1 MERIKQAIEKAKNQQ
16 PKEQQPKEQQ
26 PREQHPRED
35 APVVRSQAQNKEAV
49 FVPPTPYPSDALDE
63 VNYHQTRVVKLRAEH
78 LEKHRIFSFNKNDPM
93 SVTFDVLRT
102 QILQKMEEKGWR
114 TLAITSPTPG
124 VGKTVVAINLAMS
137 VVQKTNKTAMLVD
150 FDFRQPRIS
159 KYLGIPMEKSLNDF
173 LEHDV
178 EISEILVNPDIPRL
192 VVLPTL
198 NAVKNPSETLSSK
211 KVAALIKELRE
222 RYESR
227 IIIFDLPSL
236 LHSDDAISVL
246 PQIDCILMVVANG
259 MSTQREIEDSR
270 RHLSKANLIGT
281 VFNKA

>member
-1 MERIKQAIEKAKNQQ
+1 MERIKQAIEKIKHQQ
-16 PKEQQPKEQQ
+16 PAEVGQ
-26 PREQHPRED
+26 
-35 APVVRSQAQNKEAV
+35 
-49 FVPPTPYPSDALDE
+49 FVPPRMEIRSAMFAPAVHQPSDALEE
-63 VNYHQTRVVKLRAEH
+63 VSYHQTRVVKLRAEH
-78 LEKHRIFSFNKNDPM
+78 LEKHRIFSFNKDDPT

-114 TLAITSPTPG
+114 TLAITSPTPA

-137 VVQKTNKTAMLVD
+137 IVHKTNKTAMLVD
-150 FDFRQPRIS
+150 FDLRHPRMGV
-159 KYLGIPMEKSLNDF
+159 YLGLPMEKSLNDF
-173 LEHDV
+173 LEGGTDL
-178 EISEILVNPDIPRL
+178 SEILINPDMPRL
-192 VVLPTL
+192 VVLPTM
-198 NAVKNPSETLSSK
+198 NAVRNPSETLSSK
-211 KVAALIKELRE
+211 VIAGLIKDLRE

-259 MSTQREIEDSR
+259 MSTKREIEDSR
-270 RHLSKANLIGT
+270 RHLSKANVIGT

>member
-1 MERIKQAIEKAKNQQ
+1 MERIKQAIEKAKNQNPNEAGQ
-16 PKEQQPKEQQ
+16 F
-26 PREQHPRED
+26 
-35 APVVRSQAQNKEAV
+35 VQAQPNSRSAKFA
-49 FVPPTPYPSDALDE
+49 PDSQQPSDALE
-63 VNYHQTRVVKLRAEH
+63 NVNYKKTRVVKLTAEH
-78 LEKHRIFSFNKNDPM
+78 LEKNRIFSFNKNDPT

-114 TLAITSPTPG
+114 TLAITSPTPM

-137 VVQKTNKTAMLVD
+137 IAQKTNKTAMLVD
-150 FDFRQPRIS
+150 FDFRQPRIGA
-159 KYLGIPMEKSLNDF
+159 YLGLPMEKSLND
-173 LEHDV
+173 LLDGSV
-178 EISEILVNPDIPRL
+178 ELSDILVNPDIPRL
-192 VVLPTL
+192 VVLPTM
-198 NAVKNPSETLSSK
+198 NAVNNPSETLSSRK
-211 KVAALIKELRE
+211 IADLIKDLRE

-236 LHSDDAISVL
+236 LHSDDAIAVL

-259 MSTQREIEDSR
+259 MSSKREIEDSL

>member
-1 MERIKQAIEKAKNQQ
+1 MERIKQAIEKVKNQQ
-16 PKEQQPKEQQ
+16 PNAAGQFISP
-26 PREQHPRED
+26 
-35 APVVRSQAQNKEAV
+35 
-49 FVPPTPYPSDALDE
+49 PPTRREETFESAIPQPLDALDE
-63 VNYHQTRVVKLRAEH
+63 VNYNQTRIVKLRAEH

-114 TLAITSPTPG
+114 TLAITSPTPA

-150 FDFRQPRIS
+150 FDLRQPRIGA
-159 KYLGIPMEKSLNDF
+159 YLGIPLEKSLNDF
-173 LEHDV
+173 LDRGV
-178 EISEILVNPDIPRL
+178 ELSEILVNPDIPRL
-192 VVLPTL
+192 VVLPTRA
-198 NAVKNPSETLSSK
+198 AVKNPSETLSSR
-211 KVAALIKELRE
+211 KVAELIKELRE

-246 PQIDCILMVVANG
+246 PQIDCILMVIANG
-259 MSTQREIEDSR
+259 MSTKREIEDSH

>member
-1 MERIKQAIEKAKNQQ
+1 MERIKQAIEMVKNQQ
-16 PKEQQPKEQQ
+16 ANAAGQFVHAHPDNSGVSPASTIQQP
-26 PREQHPRED
+26 
-35 APVVRSQAQNKEAV
+35 A
-49 FVPPTPYPSDALDE
+49 DALE
-63 VNYHQTRVVKLRAEH
+63 ELSYNQTRVVKLRASH
-78 LEKHRIFSFNKNDPM
+78 LEKNRIFAFNKNDPA

-102 QILQKMEEKGWR
+102 QILQVMEEKGWR
-114 TLAITSPTPG
+114 TLAITSPSPA

-137 VVQKTNKTAMLVD
+137 IAQKTNKTAMLVD
-150 FDFRQPRIS
+150 FDLRQPRIGA
-159 KYLGIPMEKSLNDF
+159 YLGIPMEKSLND
-173 LEHDV
+173 LLDGDV
-178 EISEILVNPDIPRL
+178 ELPDVLVNPDIPRL
-192 VVLPTL
+192 VVLPTMYAA
-198 NAVKNPSETLSSK
+198 NNPAETLSSR
-211 KVAALIKELRE
+211 KVSTLIKDLRE

-259 MSTQREIEDSR
+259 MSSKREIEDSL

>member
-1 MERIKQAIEKAKNQQ
+1 MERIKQAIEKAKQQQ
-16 PKEQQPKEQQ
+16 PAEAGQFFLPPAENS
-26 PREQHPRED
+26 
-35 APVVRSQAQNKEAV
+35 RSMAGS
-49 FVPPTPYPSDALDE
+49 TSGHPSDALEDIH
-63 VNYHQTRVVKLRAEH
+63 YSHTRIVKLRPQH

-137 VVQKTNKTAMLVD
+137 VVHKSNKTAMLVD
-150 FDFRQPRIS
+150 FDLRQPRIGV
-159 KYLGIPMEKSLNDF
+159 YLGIPMEKSLND
-173 LEHDV
+173 LLDNGADLAD
-178 EISEILVNPDIPRL
+178 ILVNPDIPRL
-192 VVLPTL
+192 VVLPTMK
-198 NAVKNPSETLSSK
+198 AVKKPSETLSSRK
-211 KVAALIKELRE
+211 IAALIKELRE

-259 MSTQREIEDSR
+259 MSTQREIEDSC

>member
-114 TLAITSPTPG
+114 TF
-124 VGKTVVAINLAMS
+124 AINLAMS

-159 KYLGIPMEKSLNDF
+159 KYLGLPLEKSLNDF
-173 LEHDV
+173 LDHDV

-211 KVAALIKELRE
+211 KIAALIKELRE